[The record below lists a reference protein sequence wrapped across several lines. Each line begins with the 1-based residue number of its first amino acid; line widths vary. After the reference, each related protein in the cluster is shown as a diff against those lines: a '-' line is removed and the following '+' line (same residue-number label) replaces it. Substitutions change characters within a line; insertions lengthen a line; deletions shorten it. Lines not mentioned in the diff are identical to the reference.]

1 MVQPIN
7 YPALLAMC
15 NQLIQADGQ
24 LASLV
29 RTVNG
34 VQTFRDCWC
43 VETSYDPRDP
53 MTALANPTARTF
65 FIAAGL
71 GGVPAMP
78 PNNEIDQLFT
88 YVQPI
93 TSTAGATVYEKLAFK
108 EPAKRYAPNGSVLV
122 WSIEVLR

>member
-7 YPALLAMC
+7 YPALLTMC

-29 RTVNG
+29 RNG
-34 VQTFRDCWC
+34 TTYRDCWC
-43 VETSYDPRDP
+43 VEVSYDPRDP
-53 MTALANPTARTF
+53 MTSLINPTDRTF

-78 PNNEIDQLFT
+78 PDNEQDQLFT

-93 TSTAGATVYEKLAFK
+93 TSTAGATVYERLVFK
-108 EPAKRYAPNGSVLV
+108 EPAKRYAPNGLVLV
-122 WSIEVLR
+122 YSLVVKR